1 MYRTRKCKKTKYI
14 LYCHL
19 NEILIDHSSDSVFW
33 LNYTTKSRMN
43 KKKNRSKYLRQI
55 DMHDNTINRT
65 FNKIW
70 TRTWDTQG
78 LREKYRK

>member
-1 MYRTRKCKKTKYI
+1 MKSW
-14 LYCHL
+14 
-19 NEILIDHSSDSVFW
+19 LIIVAIVCFGKNITQNQEW
-33 LNYTTKSRMN
+33 I
-43 KKKNRSKYLRQI
+43 KKNRSKYLRQI

-78 LREKYRK
+78 LMEKYKK